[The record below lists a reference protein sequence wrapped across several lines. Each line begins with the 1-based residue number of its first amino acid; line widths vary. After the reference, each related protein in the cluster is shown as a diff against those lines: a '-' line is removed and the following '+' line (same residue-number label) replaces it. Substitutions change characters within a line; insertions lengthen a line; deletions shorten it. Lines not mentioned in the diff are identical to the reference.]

1 MDRANEIGAR
11 LVSGLEKLLATK
23 TIREIRGVGAIY
35 AVRLNNDDLATTVAI
50 RDRMLD
56 LGVIIRPLYDSIA
69 FCPPLI
75 MTDHEVDTM
84 VKVLAQAIHE
94 VTAVATGAA
103 TTVSSSLPEEDIE
116 WGVSYIG
123 EDPCGS
129 KYNTDPFDAS
139 SSAASSKPGLPDS
152 MKARIQLKADKLR
165 ERDQKLKAEQSHPID

>member
-1 MDRANEIGAR
+1 MHRANEIGAR
-11 LVSGLEKLLATK
+11 LVSGLEQLLATK

-84 VKVLAQAIHE
+84 VKVLAQAIRE
-94 VTAVATGAA
+94 VTAGAA
-103 TTVSSSLPEEDIE
+103 TTVSSSLPEEEIE

-123 EDPCGS
+123 GDPCGS

-139 SSAASSKPGLPDS
+139 SSASSSKPGLPDS

-165 ERDQKLKAEQSHPID
+165 ERDQILKAEQSHPID

>member
-23 TIREIRGVGAIY
+23 VIREIRGVGAIY

-94 VTAVATGAA
+94 VTTAAAAA
-103 TTVSSSLPEEDIE
+103 TTVAASLPEEEIE

-123 EDPCGS
+123 GDPCGS

>member
-94 VTAVATGAA
+94 VTTAAAAA
-103 TTVSSSLPEEDIE
+103 TTVAASLPEEEIE

-123 EDPCGS
+123 GDPCGS